1 MQLLDFNEE
10 SCVTAASGIRTLYY
24 CGVSLRL
31 FVFDGCM
38 FCFINSFNSSVF
50 DTTGWEW
57 GDVYLLINPVPL
69 IIMN

>member
-38 FCFINSFNSSVF
+38 FCFINSFNSAF
-50 DTTGWEW
+50 NHNE
-57 GDVYLLINPVPL
+57 LNAFNHLP
-69 IIMN
+69 